1 MQLKEYQEQ
10 FDEGRLYLD
19 ATMVDYS
26 KWKNIEI
33 SDDEDDTHPNID
45 TPSLF
50 RWRHQARLERM
61 EERKKE
67 QEEHNRKKAETLQK
81 LKDTKEKLAKLE
93 SEQKD
98 SADLTTLKKV
108 LQDLEKEEKKIQQKE
123 EEMKKKE
130 RLTPWNVDTI
140 GQDGFTKTV
149 INTKPPRKD
158 ADAGLSDEEKE
169 KRMKQFVKE
178 NEKKLKEFGML
189 RKYDDSKKFLQEHPY
204 LVCENTANYLVV
216 WCINLEMEE
225 KHDLMEHVA
234 HQCICMQYILELSKQ
249 LEVDPRACVGS
260 FFSRIQIAEVEY
272 KNSFD
277 DELRAFKDR
286 IRKRAAENVADAVRE
301 AEEEERKARL
311 GPGGLDPVEV
321 FESLPECLQKCFE
334 AQDIPLLQQ
343 TIASMSE
350 EEATYH
356 MKRCVDS
363 GLWVPDAKAKEKE
376 EQQKATKETPDP
388 E

>member
-1 MQLKEYQEQ
+1 
-10 FDEGRLYLD
+10 
-19 ATMVDYS
+19 MVDYS

-50 RWRHQARLERM
+50 RWRHQARVERM

-81 LKDTKEKLAKLE
+81 LKDTKEKLVKLE
-93 SEQKD
+93 NENND
-98 SADLTTLKKV
+98 SADLTALKKV
-108 LQDLEKEEKKIQQKE
+108 IQDLEEEEKKIKDKE
-123 EEMKKKE
+123 EEMVKKE

-149 INTKPPRKD
+149 INTKPVRRND
-158 ADAGLSDEEKE
+158 DAGLSDEEKE
-169 KRMKQFVKE
+169 KRMKQFVKDH
-178 NEKKLKEFGML
+178 EKELKEFGML
-189 RKYDDSKKFLQEHPY
+189 RKYDDSKKFLQDHTY
-204 LVCENTANYLVV
+204 LVCENTANYLVI
-216 WCINLEMEE
+216 WCINLEIEE
-225 KHDLMEHVA
+225 KHNLMEHVA

-249 LEVDPRACVGS
+249 LDVDPRACVGS

-272 KNSFD
+272 KKSFD
-277 DELRAFKDR
+277 EELRAFKDR
-286 IRKRAAENVADAVRE
+286 IRKRAAEKVADAVRE
-301 AEEEERKARL
+301 AEEEEKEARL

-321 FESLPECLQKCFE
+321 FESLPEPLQKCFE
-334 AQDIPLLQQ
+334 MQDIPLLQQ
-343 TIASMSE
+343 TIASMPE

-356 MKRCVDS
+356 MRRCIDS
-363 GLWVPDAKAKEKE
+363 GLWVPDAKNKKKEKE
-376 EQQKATKETPDP
+376 NKETEEQQNAAGETPDP

>member
-1 MQLKEYQEQ
+1 
-10 FDEGRLYLD
+10 
-19 ATMVDYS
+19 MVDYS

-50 RWRHQARLERM
+50 RWRHQARVERM
-61 EERKKE
+61 EERKRE
-67 QEEHNRKKAETLQK
+67 QDEHNRKKIEILQK

-93 SEQKD
+93 NECNE

-108 LQDLEKEEKKIQQKE
+108 LQDLEQEQEKIEEEEK
-123 EEMKKKE
+123 EMEKKE

-149 INTKPPRKD
+149 INTKPARRD
-158 ADAGLSDEEKE
+158 DDAGLSDEEKE
-169 KRMKQFVKE
+169 ERMKQFVKD

-189 RKYDDSKKFLQEHPY
+189 RKYDDSKKYLKDHLN
-204 LVCENTANYLVV
+204 LVCENTANYLVI

-234 HQCICMQYILELSKQ
+234 HQCICMQYILELSRQ

-260 FFSRIQIAEVEY
+260 FFSRIQIAEVDY

-286 IRKRAAENVADAVRE
+286 IRKRAAEKVADAVRE

-321 FESLPECLQKCFE
+321 FESLPETLQKCFE
-334 AQDIPLLQQ
+334 VQDIPLLQQ
-343 TIASMSE
+343 TIAAMPE

-356 MKRCVDS
+356 MKRCIDS
-363 GLWVPDAKAKEKE
+363 GLWVPDAKNKKEKENKEKE
-376 EQQKATKETPDP
+376 EQPIVAEKTP
-388 E
+388 EIGRAHV